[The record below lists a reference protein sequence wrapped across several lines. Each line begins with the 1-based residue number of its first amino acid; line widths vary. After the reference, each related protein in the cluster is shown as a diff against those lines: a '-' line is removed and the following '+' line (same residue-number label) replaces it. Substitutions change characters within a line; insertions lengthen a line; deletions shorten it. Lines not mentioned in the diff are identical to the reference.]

1 MKTIEL
7 LSGYGMKIIS
17 TVIVSLGMTFSGNL
31 QAAETINP
39 LNGSEGVETTTAK
52 VVNVFNDM
60 LTNTT
65 WWVDFLKTNTKT
77 ETSAAELTP
86 EPESEI
92 LSNPTFWKNQ
102 VDEFVDED
110 SIFEAMNTSDQ
121 YWINYIN
128 SHPAE

>member
-7 LSGYGMKIIS
+7 LSGYGMKLIS

-31 QAAETINP
+31 QAAETVSP

-77 ETSAAELTP
+77 ENSAAEQTP
-86 EPESEI
+86 EPESEM

-102 VDEFVDED
+102 VDEFVAED
-110 SIFEAMNTSDQ
+110 SIFEAMNTSDH

>member
-17 TVIVSLGMTFSGNL
+17 TVIVSLGITFSGNL
-31 QAAETINP
+31 QAAETVSP

-102 VDEFVDED
+102 VDEFVAED

>member
-17 TVIVSLGMTFSGNL
+17 TVVISLGLSFSGNL
-31 QAAETINP
+31 QAAESHTTLTSP
-39 LNGSEGVETTTAK
+39 EGVETTTAK
-52 VVNVFNDM
+52 VVNVFNEM

-77 ETSAAELTP
+77 ETANVDQTP
-86 EPESEI
+86 EPESDMI
-92 LSNPTFWKNQ
+92 SNPTFWKNQ
-102 VDEFVDED
+102 VDEFVAED